1 MGVFRDSRTGLLDH
15 ALLLFAAHGYD
26 AIGVQQIVDA
36 IGVTKPTLYHH
47 FGSKLGLLKALLA
60 ERLTP
65 LHVAIETAATYRHDV
80 AATLADVARTTFA
93 FAQANPELY
102 RLYLS
107 LWFAPAE
114 SEAYRAALPFHE
126 RHFVAL
132 ETMFGAAAVDHGNM
146 TGRHRAYAATFLGM
160 VNNYASLALSRHTEL
175 DETLVRQ
182 AVHQFMHGIFS

>member
-1 MGVFRDSRTGLLDH
+1 MTAPTDSRTGLLNH
-15 ALLLFAAHGYD
+15 ALLLFAAYGYD
-26 AIGVQQIVDA
+26 AVGVQQIVDS
-36 IGVTKPTLYHH
+36 IGITKPTLYHH

-80 AATLADVARTTFA
+80 AATLEAVARTTFSSA
-93 FAQANPELY
+93 RDNPELY

-132 ETMFGAAAVDHGNM
+132 ETMFRVAAADHGNM
-146 TGRHRAYAATFLGM
+146 AGRHRVYAATFLGM
-160 VNNYASLALSRHTEL
+160 VNNCASLALSGHTEL
-175 DETLVRQ
+175 DQNLVRQ
-182 AVHQFMHGIFS
+182 AVQQFMHGIFS